1 MGRIADRTD
10 PGGGPE
16 GAPRGKEEAET
27 MDEAFAP
34 WRHAAPEAPG
44 PATAGLSWMP
54 AVTVHGLQEAEAVLR
69 VAAEGCGEGRG
80 AVLLSA
86 PGAAIWPGPAGFV
99 AVIRLAR
106 ARHPTLPCRALLDCG
121 TMPGLALRALRE
133 GWRELI
139 LAETCPA
146 FAQVSGAAR
155 MAGAVLHG
163 RAPRALSLDGIDLRR
178 PGGMAILRRWLTVSP
193 TGGEMTG
200 EAGRG

>member
-10 PGGGPE
+10 PEGRPE
-16 GAPRGKEEAET
+16 GAPRGKAEEGI
-27 MDEAFAP
+27 MDEAFVP
-34 WRHAAPEAPG
+34 WRHAPPEVPG
-44 PATAGLSWMP
+44 PAPAGLSWMP

-69 VAAEGCGEGRG
+69 AAAEGGGEGRG

-86 PGAAIWPGPAGFV
+86 PGAAIWPGPAGFA

-106 ARHPTLPCRALLDCG
+106 ARHPALPCRALLDCG

-133 GWRELI
+133 GWRELV

-146 FAQVSGAAR
+146 FAQVSDAAR
-155 MAGAVLHG
+155 MAGAILRG

-178 PGGMAILRRWLTVSP
+178 AGGMAILRRWLTASP

-200 EAGRG
+200 EAGHG